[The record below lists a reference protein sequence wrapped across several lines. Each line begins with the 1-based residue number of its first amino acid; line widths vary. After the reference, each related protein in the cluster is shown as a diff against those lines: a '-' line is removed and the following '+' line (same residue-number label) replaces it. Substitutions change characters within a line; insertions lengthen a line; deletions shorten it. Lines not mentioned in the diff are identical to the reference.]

1 MLHRHHLYESA
12 DEIVLA
18 LRLVAVVNTPVN
30 ATVIETVNKSA
41 YLFLPEVKEDF
52 PQIVQ

>member
-1 MLHRHHLYESA
+1 LYESA

-18 LRLVAVVNTPVN
+18 LRLVAVVNTMPVNTPVN
-30 ATVIETVNKSA
+30 AVVIETVSVIA